1 MITIIRVII
10 IKLKKE
16 MTVCT
21 MTNTQ
26 KKLMMMKEVRF
37 RILNCLI
44 NIKIKK
50 LRINKKIFQINKI
63 QNNIK
68 VDLLLVSNSQH
79 LFHKG
84 NSKILLVKNIKI
96 PIILYKAKMKLEI
109 LNIQNNKL
117 NYFRNSQAVM
127 LILRWK
133 IKKIMIIIKAK
144 IFKNLKMNQV
154 TMKILNLIIMIKM
167 IILII
172 SRIKIL

>member
-84 NSKILLVKNIKI
+84 NSKI
-96 PIILYKAKMKLEI
+96 
-109 LNIQNNKL
+109 
-117 NYFRNSQAVM
+117 
-127 LILRWK
+127 
-133 IKKIMIIIKAK
+133 
-144 IFKNLKMNQV
+144 
-154 TMKILNLIIMIKM
+154 
-167 IILII
+167 
-172 SRIKIL
+172 